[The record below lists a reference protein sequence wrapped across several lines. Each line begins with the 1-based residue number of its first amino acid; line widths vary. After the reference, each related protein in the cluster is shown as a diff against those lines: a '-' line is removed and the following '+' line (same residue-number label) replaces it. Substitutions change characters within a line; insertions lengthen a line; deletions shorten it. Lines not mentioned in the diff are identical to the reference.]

1 MPYRRRAYRRG
12 RYGSR
17 DKYSVHQKAFSF
29 TAQASPTT
37 TAQLIVPSSA
47 TEGMRKVKH
56 LTVNLT
62 PILDQDGG
70 QIWWALVYV
79 PQGTTAG
86 SINLAT
92 TAAMSDMYEPNQ
104 YVMNCGIVDPT
115 AGPIPSAVLSVATST
130 TETQSSF
137 SSVTLLVATWTS
149 AALVAT
155 LSPSSDLHITPQIYI
170 SYEICGARRCSI
182 LHTPSGAVILYRPF
196 LSILIQKMEIGDG
209 DYKEMWS
216 SPCSIQPQRAAGGT
230 QGTPYKYIGLGYW

>member
-86 SINLAT
+86 SIQLAT
-92 TAAMSDMYEPNQ
+92 TAAAAAAAAATAT
-104 YVMNCGIVDPT
+104 DPDATGLST
-115 AGPIPSAVLSVATST
+115 AAVLSVATST

-155 LSPSSDLHITPQIYI
+155 LSPLQ
-170 SYEICGARRCSI
+170 
-182 LHTPSGAVILYRPF
+182 
-196 LSILIQKMEIGDG
+196 
-209 DYKEMWS
+209 
-216 SPCSIQPQRAAGGT
+216 
-230 QGTPYKYIGLGYW
+230 

>member
-1 MPYRRRAYRRG
+1 MAGRSSGLSCMFLRG
-12 RYGSR
+12 
-17 DKYSVHQKAFSF
+17 QLQAAFNL
-29 TAQASPTT
+29 Q
-37 TAQLIVPSSA
+37 QLQHSA
-47 TEGMRKVKH
+47 TCMS
-56 LTVNLT
+56 LT
-62 PILDQDGG
+62 
-70 QIWWALVYV
+70 
-79 PQGTTAG
+79 
-86 SINLAT
+86 
-92 TAAMSDMYEPNQ
+92 Q

-115 AGPIPSAVLSVATST
+115 AGPIPSSSLSVATST

-182 LHTPSGAVILYRPF
+182 PNTPSGAVTLYRPF

-216 SPCSIQPQRAAGGT
+216 SPCSIQPQRSWGVHKVP
-230 QGTPYKYIGLGYW
+230 PYKYIGLGYW

>member
-86 SINLAT
+86 SIQLAT
-92 TAAMSDMYEPNQ
+92 TAAAAAAAAATAT
-104 YVMNCGIVDPT
+104 DPDATGLST
-115 AGPIPSAVLSVATST
+115 AAVLSVATST

-182 LHTPSGAVILYRPF
+182 LHTPSGAVTLYRPF

-209 DYKEMWS
+209 DYKEM
-216 SPCSIQPQRAAGGT
+216 
-230 QGTPYKYIGLGYW
+230 

>member
-1 MPYRRRAYRRG
+1 MWGSVDVRSFNNIVRAVTLYRPFLSILIQKMEIETEIIKRCGAACAPSSHRAGGTQGTPIKYIGLGFLSYIFGVMPYRRRAYRRG

-86 SINLAT
+86 SIQLAT
-92 TAAMSDMYEPNQ
+92 TAALSDMYEPNQ

-115 AGPIPSAVLSVATST
+115 AGPIR
-130 TETQSSF
+130 F
-137 SSVTLLVATWTS
+137 SSPISRNLNNGDAIVLLVRH
-149 AALVAT
+149 T
-155 LSPSSDLHITPQIYI
+155 LGGNMDIRGTCRYAITLQ
-170 SYEICGARRCSI
+170 
-182 LHTPSGAVILYRPF
+182 
-196 LSILIQKMEIGDG
+196 
-209 DYKEMWS
+209 
-216 SPCSIQPQRAAGGT
+216 
-230 QGTPYKYIGLGYW
+230 

>member
-79 PQGTTAG
+79 PQGTNELRH
-86 SINLAT
+86 SR
-92 TAAMSDMYEPNQ
+92 PNCRSYSLQ
-104 YVMNCGIVDPT
+104 QSYQ
-115 AGPIPSAVLSVATST
+115 STST

-137 SSVTLLVATWTS
+137 SSVTLLWQHGHPRH
-149 AALVAT
+149 
-155 LSPSSDLHITPQIYI
+155 LSLRFIASSDLRTPQIYI
-170 SYEICGARRCSI
+170 S
-182 LHTPSGAVILYRPF
+182 
-196 LSILIQKMEIGDG
+196 
-209 DYKEMWS
+209 
-216 SPCSIQPQRAAGGT
+216 
-230 QGTPYKYIGLGYW
+230 

>member
-86 SINLAT
+86 SIQLAT
-92 TAAMSDMYEPNQ
+92 TAALSDMYEPNQ

-115 AGPIPSAVLSVATST
+115 AGPIR
-130 TETQSSF
+130 F
-137 SSVTLLVATWTS
+137 SSPISRNLNNGDAIVLLVRH
-149 AALVAT
+149 T
-155 LSPSSDLHITPQIYI
+155 LGGNMDIRGTCRYAITLSDLHITPQIYI

-182 LHTPSGAVILYRPF
+182 LHTPSGAVTLYRPF

-216 SPCSIQPQRAAGGT
+216 SPCSIQPQ
-230 QGTPYKYIGLGYW
+230 GLGVHKVPPINI

>member
-86 SINLAT
+86 SIQLAT
-92 TAAMSDMYEPNQ
+92 TAAAAAAAAATAT
-104 YVMNCGIVDPT
+104 DPDATGLST
-115 AGPIPSAVLSVATST
+115 AAVLSVATST

-182 LHTPSGAVILYRPF
+182 P
-196 LSILIQKMEIGDG
+196 
-209 DYKEMWS
+209 
-216 SPCSIQPQRAAGGT
+216 
-230 QGTPYKYIGLGYW
+230 

>member
-79 PQGTTAG
+79 P
-86 SINLAT
+86 
-92 TAAMSDMYEPNQ
+92 DMYEPNQ

-115 AGPIPSAVLSVATST
+115 AGPIR
-130 TETQSSF
+130 F
-137 SSVTLLVATWTS
+137 SSPISRNLNNGDAIVLLVRHTLVATWDIRGTCRY
-149 AALVAT
+149 AIT
-155 LSPSSDLHITPQIYI
+155 LQ
-170 SYEICGARRCSI
+170 
-182 LHTPSGAVILYRPF
+182 
-196 LSILIQKMEIGDG
+196 
-209 DYKEMWS
+209 
-216 SPCSIQPQRAAGGT
+216 
-230 QGTPYKYIGLGYW
+230 

>member
-86 SINLAT
+86 SIQLAT
-92 TAAMSDMYEPNQ
+92 TAAAAAAAATAT
-104 YVMNCGIVDPT
+104 DPDATGLST
-115 AGPIPSAVLSVATST
+115 AAVLSVATST

-182 LHTPSGAVILYRPF
+182 PSHTVRGGNTVPPLPIDLNS
-196 LSILIQKMEIGDG
+196 ENGD
-209 DYKEMWS
+209 W
-216 SPCSIQPQRAAGGT
+216 RRR
-230 QGTPYKYIGLGYW
+230 L

>member
-86 SINLAT
+86 SIQLAT
-92 TAAMSDMYEPNQ
+92 TAALSDMYEPNQ

-115 AGPIPSAVLSVATST
+115 AGPIR
-130 TETQSSF
+130 F
-137 SSVTLLVATWTS
+137 SSPISRNLNNGDAIVLLVRH
-149 AALVAT
+149 T
-155 LSPSSDLHITPQIYI
+155 LGGNMDIRGTCRYVITSSDLHITPQIYI

-182 LHTPSGAVILYRPF
+182 PNTPSGAVTLYRPF

-216 SPCSIQPQRAAGGT
+216 SLCSIQPQGLGVHKVP
-230 QGTPYKYIGLGYW
+230 PYKYIGLGYW

>member
-86 SINLAT
+86 SIQLAT
-92 TAAMSDMYEPNQ
+92 TAALSDMYEPNQ

-115 AGPIPSAVLSVATST
+115 AGPIR
-130 TETQSSF
+130 F
-137 SSVTLLVATWTS
+137 SSPISRNLNNGDAIVLLVRH
-149 AALVAT
+149 T
-155 LSPSSDLHITPQIYI
+155 LGGNMDIRGTCRYAITSSDLHITPQIYI

-182 LHTPSGAVILYRPF
+182 PF
-196 LSILIQKMEIGDG
+196 THRQGGGNTVPPLPIDLNSENGD
-209 DYKEMWS
+209 W
-216 SPCSIQPQRAAGGT
+216 RRR
-230 QGTPYKYIGLGYW
+230 L